1 MATTRAQ
8 AEQSRR
14 ALIDAA
20 AAEFRHSGYAG
31 AGVDAI
37 ARRAGLTSGA
47 FYRHFGSKAEVFAIV
62 VTEGMAYLAHGIRH
76 TKGIAAA
83 GWQRAFT
90 DFYFGPYYQEIE
102 AGCALPGLAAEIVR
116 ADEDAKEA
124 FSVGVEALA
133 RELAS
138 DLDSL
143 PADVARSRVLAAL
156 ATMAGGV
163 MLARAAASQ
172 ELADDIAAAA
182 AHSVLQLL
190 TDREFVPAETRP
202 PGAPEGPLM
211 GPAGSPVA
219 T

>member
-37 ARRAGLTSGA
+37 AKRAGLTSGA
-47 FYRHFGSKAEVFAIV
+47 FYRHFGSKAEVFALV
-62 VTEGMAYLAHGIRH
+62 VAEGMASLAHGIRH
-76 TKGIAAA
+76 TKGATAA
-83 GWQRAFT
+83 GWQRVFT

-116 ADEDAKEA
+116 ADEGAKEA
-124 FSVGVEALA
+124 FSVGIEALA
-133 RELAS
+133 RELSS
-138 DLDSL
+138 DLDAL
-143 PADVARSRVLAAL
+143 PADVARSRALAAL

-163 MLARAAASQ
+163 VLARAADSQ
-172 ELADDIAAAA
+172 ELADNIAAAA
-182 AHSVLQLL
+182 AHNVLHLL
-190 TDREFVPAETRP
+190 TNRESVTVETRLLD
-202 PGAPEGPLM
+202 APERPG
-211 GPAGSPVA
+211 
-219 T
+219 